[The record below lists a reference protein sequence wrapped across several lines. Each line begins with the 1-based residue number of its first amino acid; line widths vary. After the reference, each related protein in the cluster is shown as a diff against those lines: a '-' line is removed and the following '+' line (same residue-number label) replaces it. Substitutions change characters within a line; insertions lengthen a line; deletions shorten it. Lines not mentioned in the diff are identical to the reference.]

1 MPAGGGSPPID
12 LMIVGAP
19 KAGTTSLKS
28 YLGQHPAVA
37 THDAREFI
45 HFANDEAFRQGYDAA
60 FTAHFGQDA
69 RSSAARVAKSVAM
82 MYSREA
88 LARLKA
94 HNPLVQVVLVLREPI
109 ARAHSEFWYAKRR
122 GREPAASFAAAL
134 DRIAAQPADDAGAHD
149 AYLARGRY
157 AEYLAPIIA
166 LFGPAQ
172 VSVLL
177 LEELEQDPVKACRA
191 LFATLAGVD
200 PAFAPS
206 AETRHNEA
214 AAPRSPLLLDV
225 VTRARRQ
232 PVLRGALRAVLGAPA
247 RKRLRAALFGINEAR
262 FEIPSL
268 DAPTRERLEAYFA
281 PSNARLETL
290 LGRGLPAW
298 QPVSR
303 TPAGT
308 A

>member
-1 MPAGGGSPPID
+1 MPAGVGSPPID

-28 YLGQHPAVA
+28 WLGQHPAIA
-37 THDAREFI
+37 THDTREFI
-45 HFANDEAFRQGYDAA
+45 YFASDEAFRQGYDAA
-60 FTAHFGQDA
+60 FAAHFGEDA

-94 HNPLVQVVLVLREPI
+94 HNPAVQVALLLREPI

-134 DRIAAQPADDAGAHD
+134 DRIAAQPADDARTHD

-157 AEYLAPIIA
+157 AEFLEPILD

-172 VSVLL
+172 VGVLL
-177 LEELEQDPVKACRA
+177 LEELECDPVTACQA
-191 LFATLAGVD
+191 LFGRLAGVD
-200 PAFAPS
+200 PAFAPP
-206 AETRHNEA
+206 AERRHNEA

-247 RKRLRAALFGINEAR
+247 RKRLRAALFGINEAP
-262 FEIPSL
+262 FEIPPL

-281 PSNARLETL
+281 PWNGRLEDL

-298 QPVSR
+298 RTVSR

-308 A
+308 S